1 MKTQTL
7 LAKEAVKWMFKA
19 YIVWSICAD
28 IILIGGIVLLLVG
41 DLQISF

>member
-1 MKTQTL
+1 MTLTL

>member
-28 IILIGGIVLLLVG
+28 MFLIGGIAYL
-41 DLQISF
+41 IFF

>member
-1 MKTQTL
+1 MTQTPTV
-7 LAKEAVKWMFKA
+7 KEAVKWMFKA

-28 IILIGGIVLLLVG
+28 IILIGGVLMLLFG

>member
-19 YIVWSICAD
+19 YVVWSICAD
-28 IILIGGIVLLLVG
+28 IVLIIGVLMLLFG

>member
-19 YIVWSICAD
+19 YVVWSICAD
-28 IILIGGIVLLLVG
+28 ITLLAGIIYLI
-41 DLQISF
+41 FF